1 MAKACDICGKRPQFG
16 NSVSH
21 AHNVTKRRFMPN
33 LQRVRVMVNGKP
45 KRLSV
50 CTTCL
55 KSGKVQKN
63 VKRRK
68 PATASV

>member
-33 LQRVRVMVNGKP
+33 LQRVRVMVDGKP

-55 KSGKVQKN
+55 KSGKVQKH
-63 VKRRK
+63 VKQRK
-68 PATASV
+68 PATAST